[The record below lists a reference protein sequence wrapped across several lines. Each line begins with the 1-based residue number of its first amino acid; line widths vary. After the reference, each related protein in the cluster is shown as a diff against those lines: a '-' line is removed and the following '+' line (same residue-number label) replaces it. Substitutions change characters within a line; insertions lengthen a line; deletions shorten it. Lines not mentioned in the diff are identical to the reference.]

1 MGLVSVRSDQY
12 APCLTKT
19 FSTAASSFAAKL
31 TLHEATGKTATGAA
45 PAGINHL
52 PASIFVEAE
61 AADVLAWKDAFGV
74 ANVKTFTGAFV
85 GTLPFTIAEITE
97 TTTTVVSVT
106 VAWHPSGA

>member
-12 APCLTKT
+12 APSITKT
-19 FSTAASSFAAKL
+19 FTDFSAAL

-52 PASIFVEAE
+52 PASVFIIAE
-61 AADVLAWKDAFGV
+61 AGDVLVYKDSKGTS
-74 ANVKTFTGAFV
+74 NTLTFASGFYGA
-85 GTLPFTIAEITE
+85 LPFTIAEITE
-97 TTTTVVSVT
+97 TTTTVTSVT